1 MQVRCTTF
9 LTGIKTTDRGAH
21 ILTGDCTV
29 RVRFHRPPAPLA
41 PYFTTFY
48 ITEVVVA
55 DADRVTDHL
64 HPEWANLRIFSG
76 DCPDSELPGQAP
88 LTGSAAN
95 FTGPTS
101 TALKFTVGTMRTWG
115 VGFLPLGWARF
126 VGQPANAHAD
136 RIYAV
141 AEQPF
146 LRQFTPLVAGLFG
159 DTPDETAELARITRY
174 FLQTLSESG
183 EADDPRIL
191 ACHGALLDPEI
202 STVAEMAEA
211 TRLPAY
217 TLERLC
223 RRHFGFAPRL
233 LLRRQRFM
241 RSLVQ
246 YMLDPSLHWIGAID
260 SHYHDQAQF
269 VRDFHRF
276 MGMSPSEYAASPKP
290 ILHEVMRARQEFIG
304 SAVQALHTPTS
315 R

>member
-1 MQVRCTTF
+1 MQVRCTVRS
-9 LTGIKTTDRGAH
+9 TGTKTKDRGAH
-21 ILTGDCTV
+21 TLTGDCTV

-55 DADRVTDHL
+55 DGGRVTDHL
-64 HPEWANLRIFSG
+64 HPEWANVRIFSG

-101 TALKFTVGTMRTWG
+101 TALKFTVGTLRTWG
-115 VGFLPLGWARF
+115 VGILPLGWARF

-136 RIYAV
+136 RVYAL

-146 LRQFTPLVAGLFG
+146 LQPFAPLAAIFG
-159 DTPDETAELARITRY
+159 QAPDEEAELSRITQF
-174 FLQTLSESG
+174 FLQKLAQSD

-191 ACHGALLDPEI
+191 VCHNALLDPEI
-202 STVAEMAEA
+202 SNVAEMAEA
-211 TRLPAY
+211 TRLPAH
-217 TLERLC
+217 TLERQC

-246 YMLDPSLHWIGAID
+246 YMLDP
-260 SHYHDQAQF
+260 
-269 VRDFHRF
+269 
-276 MGMSPSEYAASPKP
+276 
-290 ILHEVMRARQEFIG
+290 
-304 SAVQALHTPTS
+304 
-315 R
+315 

>member
-1 MQVRCTTF
+1 MHCAGDRF
-9 LTGIKTTDRGAH
+9 KNIDRGAH
-21 ILTGDCTV
+21 NLTGDCTV

-41 PYFTTFY
+41 AYFTTFY
-48 ITEVVVA
+48 VTEVAVSNGG
-55 DADRVTDHL
+55 RVTDHL

-76 DCPDSELPGQAP
+76 DCPDSELPGQVP

-115 VGFLPLGWARF
+115 VGILPLGWARF

-136 RIYAV
+136 RVYAV

-146 LRQFTPLVAGLFG
+146 LQSFAQLACNVFG
-159 DTPDETAELARITRY
+159 ETPDEDAELARITQFFAQGLAR
-174 FLQTLSESG
+174 SD

-191 ACHGALLDPEI
+191 ACHNALLDPEV
-202 STVAEMAEA
+202 SNVAEMVEA
-211 TRLPAY
+211 TRLPAH
-217 TLERLC
+217 TLERQC

-290 ILHEVMRARQEFIG
+290 ILREVMRARQEFIG
-304 SAVQALHTPTS
+304 SAVQALHTPAP